1 MAVDLS
7 FHHAGRKGKKFF
19 SKNCTQKYTFAMIME
34 DCVLFHHKSI
44 GSEF

>member
-19 SKNCTQKYTFAMIME
+19 SKNSTQNYTFANDKGE
-34 DCVLFHHKSI
+34 LCVFYLKSI